1 MRGLPFIAGLL
12 VLIAGN
18 SWISAQTPDVLQEQ
32 LGSSQSLVNELED
45 SYGRDNLR
53 LAEPLA
59 QLADQL
65 MALGLYAEAHRT
77 LDRAMQIVR
86 VNDGLYTRAQL
97 PFLRKKIE
105 NLANWG
111 DWDAARI
118 QLEHQLWLYRTKSR
132 RADQQLVEDLQLLAN
147 MHLRGVTEDGI
158 EQQNYHLRRAM
169 SANWMALAIG
179 EAIWGKTDPRLNPLL
194 YALVKQCHLH
204 IVAINQSGRT
214 GYELR
219 RAAPGADWVRKPS
232 EMRRYYYFTG
242 VRLLNQIK
250 SMYSASAPVDQ
261 EGMAM
266 ANLYIADWQVLNAR
280 DSQALV
286 NYQMAYAELEQAGVD
301 LALIKAYFSQ
311 PALLPESRFYE
322 SVQEALAAR
331 ENSELSANLDV
342 PNDATNELYY
352 EEWGSAFPYVSR
364 PAELSYRLVNNSNFA
379 LFSFNLAGVADIQS
393 FINGLSADPFSRV
406 QAAKLVETL
415 VDSPDQE
422 QRLLQRLSWLRFRP
436 KLENGVPQQTV
447 ATLRYLSALDLVE

>member
-12 VLIAGN
+12 LLIAGN
-18 SWISAQTPDVLQEQ
+18 TWISAQTLDVLQEQ
-32 LGSSQSLVNELED
+32 LQSSQSLVNELED
-45 SYGRDNLR
+45 SHGRDNLR

-65 MALGLYAEAHRT
+65 MALGLHADAHRT

-86 VNDGLYTRAQL
+86 INDGLYTRAQL
-97 PFLRKKIE
+97 PLLQKKIV

-118 QLEHQLWLYRTKSR
+118 QLEHQLWFYRTKSR

-158 EQQNYHLRRAM
+158 EQQSYHLRRAM
-169 SANWMALAIG
+169 SSNGTALAVG
-179 EAIWGKTDPRLNPLL
+179 EAIWGKTDPRLSPLL
-194 YALVKQCHLH
+194 YTLVKLCHLH

-219 RAAPGADWVRKPS
+219 QAAPGADWVRKPS
-232 EMRRYYYFTG
+232 EMRRFYYFTG

-250 SMYSASAPVDQ
+250 SMYSASAPMDQ
-261 EGMAM
+261 EGLAM
-266 ANLYIADWQVLNAR
+266 VNLYIADWQVLNGR
-280 DSQALV
+280 ESEALV
-286 NYQMAYAELEQAGVD
+286 NYQLAYTELEQAGVD
-301 LALIKAYFSQ
+301 HELIQAYFSQ
-311 PALLPESRFYE
+311 PALLPESRFYP
-322 SVQEALAAR
+322 SVHSALAAR
-331 ENSELSANLDV
+331 ENSELSAYLDV
-342 PNDATNELYY
+342 PDDAMNALFY

-364 PAELSYRLVNNSNFA
+364 PSELSYRLANNSNFA

-393 FINGLSADPFSRV
+393 FINGLSSDPFSRV
-406 QAAKLVETL
+406 QAAELVETE
-415 VDSPDQE
+415 VESTDQE

-436 KLENGVPQQTV
+436 KLENGVPQQAV
-447 ATLRYLSALDLVE
+447 ATLRYLPALELIE